1 MYSGKASEKESQRHK
16 FQLPF
21 GLSNA
26 FKRKLVIPKRPDL
39 FGWGRQKKSVILLI
53 PLLSMS

>member
-1 MYSGKASEKESQRHK
+1 MMYSGKASEKESQRHK

-26 FKRKLVIPKRPDL
+26 LTGNKAYKRCLICLAGEDKRI
-39 FGWGRQKKSVILLI
+39 IL
-53 PLLSMS
+53 LLSMS